1 VKPLRST
8 YDQEMRSASH
18 RPDSSTL
25 ESVRNSDTGTGTD
38 SDTLTRNV
46 TTDGGDHDKFAHYV
60 RKNDITES
68 AVTGKAVTAI
78 CGKKWV
84 PTRLPDEFP
93 VCPDCKRIYEQL
105 KPSK

>member
-1 VKPLRST
+1 
-8 YDQEMRSASH
+8 MRSESPH
-18 RPDSSTL
+18 LVSTTL
-25 ESVRNSDTGTGTD
+25 PHIRVSDTDAETI
-38 SDTLTRNV
+38 TRPAS
-46 TTDGGDHDKFAHYV
+46 TDGGDHDRFAHYV

-84 PTRLPDEFP
+84 PTRLPDDFP

-105 KPSK
+105 KPSKK

>member
-1 VKPLRST
+1 MISHGAIYDRVMRFDSSPLV
-8 YDQEMRSASH
+8 
-18 RPDSSTL
+18 SSTL
-25 ESVRNSDTGTGTD
+25 RRFHNSDAD
-38 SDTLTRNV
+38 SDTLTRGAE
-46 TTDGGDHDKFAHYV
+46 TDHGDHDKFAHYV
-60 RKNDITES
+60 RKNEITES

-84 PTRLPDEFP
+84 PTRLPDDFP

>member
-1 VKPLRST
+1 
-8 YDQEMRSASH
+8 MRFASH
-18 RPDSSTL
+18 RPNSPAL
-25 ESVRNSDTGTGTD
+25 GSVRNSDVD
-38 SDTLTRNV
+38 SDTLSRPV

>member
-1 VKPLRST
+1 MRFTSSST
-8 YDQEMRSASH
+8 V
-18 RPDSSTL
+18 SSTL
-25 ESVRNSDTGTGTD
+25 PTIRNSDTGIDVD
-38 SDTLTRNV
+38 SDTLTRPE

-60 RKNDITES
+60 RKQDITES

-84 PTRLPDEFP
+84 PTRLPDDFP

>member
-1 VKPLRST
+1 
-8 YDQEMRSASH
+8 MRSDS
-18 RPDSSTL
+18 PPSVSSTPRR
-25 ESVRNSDTGTGTD
+25 VRNSDVD
-38 SDTLTRNV
+38 ADTLTRDAE
-46 TTDGGDHDKFAHYV
+46 TDHGDHDKFAHYV

>member
-1 VKPLRST
+1 
-8 YDQEMRSASH
+8 MRPALTE
-18 RPDSSTL
+18 PGSSTRRAI
-25 ESVRNSDTGTGTD
+25 RNADTD
-38 SDTLTRNV
+38 SDTLTRQE

-93 VCPDCKRIYEQL
+93 VCPDCKRIYEQM

>member
-1 VKPLRST
+1 
-8 YDQEMRSASH
+8 MRSDSS
-18 RPDSSTL
+18 PPVSSTL
-25 ESVRNSDTGTGTD
+25 RRVRNSDVD
-38 SDTLTRNV
+38 SDTLTRDAA
-46 TTDGGDHDKFAHYV
+46 TDHGDHDKFAHYV